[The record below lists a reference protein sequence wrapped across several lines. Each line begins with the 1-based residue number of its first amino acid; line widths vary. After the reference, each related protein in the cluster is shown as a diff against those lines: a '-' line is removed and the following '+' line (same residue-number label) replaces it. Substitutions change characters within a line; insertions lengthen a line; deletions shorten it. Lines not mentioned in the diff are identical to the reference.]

1 MAKCWETFENL
12 VMIDTQWDPHLLNV
26 VLHMRLFWAKEDRCQ
41 KEDEIQ
47 EVFLLDVLS
56 VRSQSGTAPL
66 EGAACVGHF
75 RLLPHAAL
83 AALAKEVAVVQVRVV
98 DQSD

>member
-1 MAKCWETFENL
+1 
-12 VMIDTQWDPHLLNV
+12 
-26 VLHMRLFWAKEDRCQ
+26 MRLFWAKEEHCR

-47 EVFLLDVLS
+47 EVFLLGALS
-56 VRSQSGTAPL
+56 AHSQSGMAPL
-66 EGAACVGHF
+66 EGAACVGRF
-75 RLLPHAAL
+75 RLLRHAVL